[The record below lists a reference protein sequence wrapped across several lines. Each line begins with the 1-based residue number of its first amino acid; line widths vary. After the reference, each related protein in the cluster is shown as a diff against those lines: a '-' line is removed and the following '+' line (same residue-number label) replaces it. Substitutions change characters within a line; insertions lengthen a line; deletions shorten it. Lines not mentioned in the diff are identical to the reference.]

1 MTLLGSSSAYI
12 PGAVASADR
21 RLFLKRRMGTL
32 FEWVPLDQSNRGGNG
47 RKNGDFERLSEQ
59 INCMVGLEKKFSV
72 SSWSF
77 LRRRYRSHHRWLFS

>member
-1 MTLLGSSSAYI
+1 
-12 PGAVASADR
+12 
-21 RLFLKRRMGTL
+21 MGTL